1 VLGVW
6 LDPKLKWSAHAKIAR
21 QKGVAAIAALKRV
34 TTSTWGASFVRAR
47 LLYNSAVRP
56 TITYGTEAWFEPEST
71 KHGKVIQAISK
82 VQASGMRIVA
92 GAFRATPIRELEAET
107 FIPPLDIYCSE
118 LRARHIRRTYSS
130 PVGTFIKEQCRMIS
144 SRLRRRGPRRIVPQ
158 VVPVIQDKLNWAL
171 TRERTFGTDSKKA
184 ILQDWHE
191 KWHSGQR
198 RSRWRSLASTE
209 VPSASRLKL
218 HNQLKKAES
227 SVLVQARTGRIG
239 LAHFL
244 NKARVPGYET
254 PACSCGLGDETAEHL
269 LLHCQ
274 MESERRLWRRGTR
287 LRDLVSEP
295 RSTATTARW
304 IIQSGRIGQFQL
316 ANRLLYGGAS
326 SVEN

>member
-1 VLGVW
+1 
-6 LDPKLKWSAHAKIAR
+6 
-21 QKGVAAIAALKRV
+21 
-34 TTSTWGASFVRAR
+34 
-47 LLYNSAVRP
+47 
-56 TITYGTEAWFEPEST
+56 
-71 KHGKVIQAISK
+71 
-82 VQASGMRIVA
+82 MRIVA

-144 SRLRRRGPRRIVPQ
+144 SRLRRRGPRRIVLQ
-158 VVPVIQDKLNWAL
+158 VVPVIQDKLDWAL
-171 TRERTFGTDSKKA
+171 RRERTLGTDSKKA
-184 ILQDWHE
+184 ILQDWHK
-191 KWHSGQR
+191 KWHSRQL

-218 HNQLKKAES
+218 HKQLKKAES

-254 PACSCGLGDETAEHL
+254 PACRCGLGDETAEHL
-269 LLHCQ
+269 LLYCQ
-274 MESERRLWRRGTR
+274 METERRLWRRGTR

-295 RSTATTARW
+295 KSTATTARW
-304 IIQSGRIGQFQL
+304 II
-316 ANRLLYGGAS
+316 
-326 SVEN
+326 

>member
-1 VLGVW
+1 
-6 LDPKLKWSAHAKIAR
+6 
-21 QKGVAAIAALKRV
+21 
-34 TTSTWGASFVRAR
+34 
-47 LLYNSAVRP
+47 
-56 TITYGTEAWFEPEST
+56 
-71 KHGKVIQAISK
+71 
-82 VQASGMRIVA
+82 
-92 GAFRATPIRELEAET
+92 
-107 FIPPLDIYCSE
+107 
-118 LRARHIRRTYSS
+118 
-130 PVGTFIKEQCRMIS
+130 MIS
-144 SRLRRRGPRRIVPQ
+144 SRLRRRGPRRTIPQ
-158 VVPVIQDKLNWAL
+158 VVPVIQDKLDWAL
-171 TRERTFGTDSKKA
+171 TRERSFGTDSKKA

-227 SVLVQARTGRIG
+227 SVLIQARTGRIG

-254 PACSCGLGDETAEHL
+254 PACRCGLGDETAEHL

-274 MESERRLWRRGTR
+274 METERRLWQRGTR

-304 IIQSGRIGQFQL
+304 IIQSGRISQFQL
-316 ANRLLYGGAS
+316 ANRLLYGGVS

>member
-1 VLGVW
+1 MLGVW
-6 LDPKLKWSAHAKIAR
+6 LDPKLKWSAHAEIAH

-47 LLYNSAVRP
+47 LLYNSVVRP
-56 TITYGTEAWFEPEST
+56 TITYGTEAWFEPESN
-71 KHGKVIQAISK
+71 KHSKVVQAVSK

-144 SRLRRRGPRRIVPQ
+144 SRLRRRGPRRIVLQ
-158 VVPVIQDKLNWAL
+158 VVPVIQDKLDWAL
-171 TRERTFGTDSKKA
+171 RRERTLGTDSKKA
-184 ILQDWHE
+184 ILQDWYE
-191 KWHSGQR
+191 KWHSGQL

-218 HNQLKKAES
+218 HKQLKKAES
-227 SVLVQARTGRIG
+227 SVVVQARTGRIG

-254 PACSCGLGDETAEHL
+254 PACRCGLGDETAEHL

-274 MESERRLWRRGTR
+274 LETDVLAGRER
-287 LRDLVSEP
+287 V
-295 RSTATTARW
+295 
-304 IIQSGRIGQFQL
+304 
-316 ANRLLYGGAS
+316 
-326 SVEN
+326 V